1 MKAQGTLFGIQ
12 PHAAMVW
19 RPNIRVFPIFFI
31 LFFLGQGSKALGRS
45 LEDLISQSL
54 LSYPTILAK
63 QTIKSAAESD
73 LTAAKLNFLPNPSVS
88 TQRNQVAYGGQNP
101 ANLPST
107 NLSLT
112 QPLFLGGDLIAGYNK
127 ADARLSAADYSLL
140 ETREDIIKRVVAA
153 YAEWEKAYLKILAM
167 DESVKIHEKLTEM
180 ITRRF
185 EAGVASG
192 ADRDLGNSR
201 LYQALSELDT
211 QKSIEASALS
221 SLSELIGQEV
231 TRKDLVGNLAKHK
244 QLPRRSEGIST
255 AQANSV
261 TVQRY
266 KYEAEAAQEEAKQA
280 RGQALPQ
287 LSFQAQR
294 QIGNAYV
301 PGYPGYNAAGLIVQ
315 FSPGGGFSTVAGT
328 RAAFERADAAIHQ
341 IEAAK
346 RDLNDRLNADYNEYE
361 FSLLKKDSLKK
372 AADLSGDIGSSYD
385 RQYLVGK
392 KSWLDLMNAV
402 RERAQ
407 ARLTLADAEG
417 SLLASSYR
425 LFVFIKGS
433 IVFDDVEK

>member
-1 MKAQGTLFGIQ
+1 VL
-12 PHAAMVW
+12 
-19 RPNIRVFPIFFI
+19 PNQI
-31 LFFLGQGSKALGRS
+31 LLVS
-45 LEDLISQSL
+45 
-54 LSYPTILAK
+54 
-63 QTIKSAAESD
+63 
-73 LTAAKLNFLPNPSVS
+73 KLNFLPNPSIS
-88 TQRNQVAYGGQNP
+88 TQRNQVTYGGQSP
-101 ANLPST
+101 SNLPAT

-112 QPLFLGGDLIAGYNK
+112 QPLLLGGDLIAGYNK
-127 ADARLSAADYSLL
+127 ADARLSAADYALL
-140 ETREDIIKRVVAA
+140 ETREDVVKRVVTA
-153 YAEWEKAYLKILAM
+153 YAEWQKAYLKILAM
-167 DESVKIHEKLTEM
+167 SESVKIHENLAGM
-180 ITRRF
+180 ITRRY

-192 ADRDLGNSR
+192 SDRDLGNSR

-211 QKSIEASALS
+211 QKSIEASALT
-221 SLSELIGQEV
+221 SLSQLVGEEV
-231 TRKDLVGNLAKHK
+231 SRKDLIGNLAKPK

-266 KYEAEAAQEEAKQA
+266 KYESEAAQQEAKQI

-301 PGYPGYNAAGLIVQ
+301 PGYPGYNAVGLVVQ

-328 RAAFERADAAIHQ
+328 RAAFERADAATHQ
-341 IEAAK
+341 VEAAK

-361 FSLLKKDSLKK
+361 FSLLKRDSLQKSV
-372 AADLSGDIGSSYD
+372 DLSGDISASYD

-407 ARLTLADAEG
+407 AQLTLADVEG

-425 LFVFIKGS
+425 LYVFIRGS
-433 IVFDDVEK
+433 MTFDSVGK